1 MNKKVYGYARV
12 STKEQNADR
21 QLIAL
26 KHAGISPENIYIDK
40 MSGRNFERPEYKQ
53 LLSKL
58 DSDSVL
64 YVKSIDRLGRNYQD
78 LVEQWRIITKDKKSD
93 LVVIDMPILDTRRD
107 NNLISTL
114 INDLVL
120 TLLSYVAESEYTFIH
135 QRQAEGIA
143 AAKLRGVRF
152 GRKPD
157 PLPPNFSRAK
167 NLWQQKKITLKE
179 AAKLCDMPIST
190 FFYKAKR
197 T

>member
-78 LVEQWRIITKDKKSD
+78 LVEQWQIITKDKKAD